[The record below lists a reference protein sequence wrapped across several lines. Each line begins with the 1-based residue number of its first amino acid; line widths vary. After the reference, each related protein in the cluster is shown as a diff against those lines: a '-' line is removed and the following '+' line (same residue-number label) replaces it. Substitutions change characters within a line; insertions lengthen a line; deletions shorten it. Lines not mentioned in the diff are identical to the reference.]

1 MELAK
6 VCGNTKYSR
15 VSYPSSSNVITL
27 EFLSGTSGD
36 GPGFLAVIETG
47 TVLKET
53 FMIDY
58 SRTQNKHFCWPL
70 VQLS

>member
-15 VSYPSSSNVITL
+15 VSYPSSSNVITMQ
-27 EFLSGTSGD
+27 FISGTSGD

-47 TVLKET
+47 IVHKDT
-53 FMIDY
+53 FMFDY
-58 SRTQNKHFCWPL
+58 PETQKAHFCRRL
-70 VQLS
+70 VV